1 MQAAGNLG
9 DMRHIVLR
17 RAGTN
22 LYLEDVVA
30 LLLQPQM
37 CLLQVARHIATGQ
50 CPGQG
55 QALVHLAAQQL
66 PGRHVQRAGHGVHQ
80 RHFHRA
86 FGEGVALAG
95 TVHACQGT
103 FKAAAKLAEQCGCQV
118 LRNGVEDALRRF
130 FVPRRAA
137 DGGRL
142 AKTAG
147 TVLQPELNDDGALP
161 ADGAERQLV
170 RANGG
175 NVQNARFDA
184 FNGKARQIVRGV
196 FCSGGQKSHA
206 CIGSQRAAQGRGKG
220 LG

>member
-1 MQAAGNLG
+1 M
-9 DMRHIVLR
+9 
-17 RAGTN
+17 
-22 LYLEDVVA
+22 
-30 LLLQPQM
+30 
-37 CLLQVARHIATGQ
+37 
-50 CPGQG
+50 
-55 QALVHLAAQQL
+55 HLAAQQL

-175 NVQNARFDA
+175 NVQNARLNA

-220 LG
+220 WG